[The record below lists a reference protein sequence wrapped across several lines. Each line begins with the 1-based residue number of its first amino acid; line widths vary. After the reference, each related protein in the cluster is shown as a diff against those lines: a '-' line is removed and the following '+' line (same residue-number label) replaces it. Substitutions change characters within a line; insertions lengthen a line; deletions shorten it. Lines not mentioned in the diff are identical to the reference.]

1 MARKRSGIPQHL
13 VPVVRC
19 IDLTEPDFSKL
30 RFEHPQPDTAAML
43 QSIEDDADAEA
54 IYQRHRGLVQG
65 PS

>member
-1 MARKRSGIPQHL
+1 
-13 VPVVRC
+13 
-19 IDLTEPDFSKL
+19 LTEPDFSKL